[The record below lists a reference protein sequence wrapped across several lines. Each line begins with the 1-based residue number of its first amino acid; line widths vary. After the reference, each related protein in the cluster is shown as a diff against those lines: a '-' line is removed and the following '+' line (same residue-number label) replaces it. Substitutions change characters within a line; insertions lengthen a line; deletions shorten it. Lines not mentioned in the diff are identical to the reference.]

1 MIKSLRKRHFQ
12 VWLVMMIWLP
22 AGIVFAWL
30 AVPNR
35 EPVRWLPEG
44 REAVLPVVRNI
55 YDMPSFSASVLTN
68 DQQTSWQLE
77 WNNKKT
83 LMVPSAVIYRMNA
96 HDSSLAKAQLIGRI
110 EARGRYWFPLDSV
123 DPAKGNL
130 HLVLYD
136 FIHQQ
141 ILEHINIRL

>member
-12 VWLVMMIWLP
+12 LWLFLMVSIP
-22 AGIVFAWL
+22 AGIIFVWL

-35 EPVRWLPEG
+35 EPIRLLNEPRESRLPMVRK
-44 REAVLPVVRNI
+44 V
-55 YDMPSFSASVLTN
+55 YDRPSFSASVLTN
-68 DQQTSWQLE
+68 DAQTSWQLE
-77 WNNKKT
+77 WNNKET
-83 LMVPSAVIYRMNA
+83 LMVPSAVIYRVTSGRQDLSN
-96 HDSSLAKAQLIGRI
+96 AQLVGRI
-110 EARGRYWFPLDSV
+110 EARGRYWFPLDS
-123 DPAKGNL
+123 PATTGGEL